1 MAGERARY
9 PRVFVRIVPDRDT
22 DASRDGVAS
31 SNDVL
36 IVRLLLCEKRVGLG
50 EGHADV
56 ELRDGYFD
64 AEGRESLELGLQTGG
79 DLPNDE
85 MALEANT
92 VDGYAIGLEG
102 LHEVQHRGS
111 LRACVLEV
119 VLVDV
124 QLGIGVCGT
133 SGLEGSSDVGGAERV
148 VEDVGPPG
156 AIVGERLCRSW

>member
-9 PRVFVRIVPDRDT
+9 PRVFVRVVPDRDT

-36 IVRLLLCEKRVGLG
+36 IVRLLLRQERVGLG

-56 ELRDGYFD
+56 ELRDGHFD
-64 AEGRESLELGLQTGG
+64 TKSCESLELGLQAGG

-85 MALEANT
+85 MTLEANA

-102 LHEVQHRGS
+102 LHEVQHRCG

-124 QLGIGVCGT
+124 QLGIGICGT
-133 SGLEGSSDVGGAERV
+133 SGLEGSSNVGGAERV
-148 VEDVGPPG
+148 IEDVGPPG
-156 AIVGERLCRSW
+156 AVVGERLCRDR